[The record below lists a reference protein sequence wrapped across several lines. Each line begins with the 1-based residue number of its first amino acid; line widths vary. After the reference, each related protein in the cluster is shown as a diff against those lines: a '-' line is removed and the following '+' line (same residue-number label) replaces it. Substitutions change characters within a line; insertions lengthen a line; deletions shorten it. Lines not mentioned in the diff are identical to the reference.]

1 MSDGLPIGRQMID
14 WVISIRVFCP
24 SRLPPA
30 RIQRGVEAL
39 LPWPSPRT
47 SIPARDVER
56 SLSVDEATSVNTNQL
71 FFPAWAISLTLHGV
85 VIGVAFAVATQVKP
99 ILQQDLFQWDVA
111 LVEATKS
118 ASLSE
123 SVKSVTAPAQPMPKV
138 VPQSRLKPVAEVSP
152 VVSPPEQPIES
163 TPSNEQQVE
172 APQVREEP
180 VEQRIVEVTESKT
193 EPVAEAKVPEPVAVA
208 ASTDSMEAQPV
219 QPEPTAIASAPLL
232 SSEVPIS
239 PESTVN
245 TLVTPGPEA
254 KADNRW
260 LAESLWQRVAELKR
274 YPSIARLNGQEGKVI
289 LKAVIRSDG
298 HLAQVFVQKS
308 SGYSALDDAA
318 MEAVRLAC
326 PLHMKHA
333 LGKPLIVVS
342 LPIVY
347 SLAN

>member
-1 MSDGLPIGRQMID
+1 MK
-14 WVISIRVFCP
+14 
-24 SRLPPA
+24 A
-30 RIQRGVEAL
+30 H

-180 VEQRIVEVTESKT
+180 VEQRIVEVTESRT
-193 EPVAEAKVPEPVAVA
+193 EPVAVA
-208 ASTDSMEAQPV
+208 ASTESVEAQPV
-219 QPEPTAIASAPLL
+219 QQEPVAIASAPAL
-232 SSEVPIS
+232 SSDVPVS
-239 PESTVN
+239 QESTVN
-245 TLVTPGPEA
+245 AVATPGSEA

-260 LAESLWQRVAELKR
+260 LAESLWRRVAELKR
-274 YPSIARLNGQEGKVI
+274 YPTMARMNGQEGKVI

-308 SGYSALDDAA
+308 SGYSALDEAA
-318 MEAVRLAC
+318 IEAVKLAC

-333 LGKPLIVVS
+333 IRKPQIVVS